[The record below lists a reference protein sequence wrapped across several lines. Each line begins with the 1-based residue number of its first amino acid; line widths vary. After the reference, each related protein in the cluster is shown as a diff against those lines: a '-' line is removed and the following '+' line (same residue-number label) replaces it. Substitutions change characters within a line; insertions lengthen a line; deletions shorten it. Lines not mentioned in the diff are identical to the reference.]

1 VEHDLAFGR
10 RCRRKIEVSQITDY
24 DLTSNATASRFDT
37 LDLSSGQSN
46 ARGKSVI
53 SPPTVSV
60 ITISLH
66 DLDGLKRTVDS
77 VRAQCY
83 GGRIEHIVIDGG
95 SGDDV
100 VEYLS
105 GCEPGFTYWQSEPDG
120 GRYDAM
126 NQGIAHA
133 SGDLLWF
140 MHSRDLFSD
149 PDAVAQ
155 VVEAISGHGPA
166 RDVWG
171 YGMDNLIGPDGRGR
185 PWGPMPFNRRKFL
198 AGWQLV
204 PHQAAFFGSSL
215 VSKLGG
221 YEPDFGISADQLFI
235 FRAALLREP
244 ITIRRVVCDFDMSGV
259 GSYLPVRE
267 KFRYLRR
274 LWDLVGCYPL
284 GGRRTSLAYLRCLEV
299 CLRPLEY
306 VALKLGRRRA
316 PTDPCS

>member
-1 VEHDLAFGR
+1 MCVGLRVGGYVENWVAAGKKPR
-10 RCRRKIEVSQITDY
+10 VQ
-24 DLTSNATASRFDT
+24 
-37 LDLSSGQSN
+37 SSG
-46 ARGKSVI
+46 RGASVT
-53 SPPTVSV
+53 SAPTVSV

-77 VRAQCY
+77 VRAQRY
-83 GGRIEHIVIDGG
+83 EGRIEHIVIDGG

-105 GCEPGFTYWQSEPDG
+105 GCEPGFAYWQSEPDG

-140 MHSRDLFSD
+140 MHAGDYFSD

-155 VVEAISGHGPA
+155 VVEAISGHGSA

-171 YGMDNLIGPDGRGR
+171 YGIQKLIGIHSNRR
-185 PWGPMPFNRRKFL
+185 PWGGPMPFNMSKFL
-198 AGWQLV
+198 AGLWI

-221 YEPDFGISADQLFI
+221 YDVDFGLGADQLFI

-244 ITIRRVVCDFDMSGV
+244 IAFQRVVCDFDVTGASALVPLSEFFRDRRNMCDLHGY
-259 GSYLPVRE
+259 YL
-267 KFRYLRR
+267 LR
-274 LWDLVGCYPL
+274 
-284 GGRRTSLAYLRCLEV
+284 GRRTSLAYMRGWEYTLRAAASTV
-299 CLRPLEY
+299 RFLRRQLRRDGVID
-306 VALKLGRRRA
+306 VARRSQRA
-316 PTDPCS
+316 G